1 MRRAFL
7 ATLLILTAC
16 GTPQEQCIRRE
27 TADLRTL
34 ESLIAETED
43 NIERGYAIVE
53 YTTWEWDYYPCYQ
66 PGVLRPDGSVSPPIP
81 RTCSTQIPWTETEA
95 VAIDLNQE
103 RAKLA
108 SMKQKRTELVRRA
121 NLAIEACRRA
131 YPE

>member
-1 MRRAFL
+1 MRRAVL
-7 ATLLILTAC
+7 ATVLLLTAC

-34 ESLIAETED
+34 ESLIAETER
-43 NIERGYAIVE
+43 NIQRGFGIEE
-53 YTTWEWDYYPCYQ
+53 YTTWEWDTYICYQ
-66 PGVLRPDGSVSPPIP
+66 PQPPGPTARFPRRSPAPARNRSHGRKRAGRHRPEPG
-81 RTCSTQIPWTETEA
+81 TGE
-95 VAIDLNQE
+95 
-103 RAKLA
+103 LA